1 MINDIM
7 TKNLRTEGILVSRAH
22 LQMFI
27 ETVPLI
33 FCPYLTIKWLK
44 YDMFLE
50 ILSSKP
56 TDALLISHSIY
67 IRDLT
72 KSNNVHTSITFWKN
86 LVHTKIMCIQK
97 SHSEK
102 IWYNHIL
109 KHLLKMYIVLLN
121 IESNKQKVEMS
132 IQDAMRTGNI
142 LEEQ

>member
-7 TKNLRTEGILVSRAH
+7 TKNLRTEGILVSWAH

-72 KSNNVHTSITFWKN
+72 KSNNVHTSITFCTEISQVLPKSVPRFMIN
-86 LVHTKIMCIQK
+86 L
-97 SHSEK
+97 
-102 IWYNHIL
+102 
-109 KHLLKMYIVLLN
+109 
-121 IESNKQKVEMS
+121 SN
-132 IQDAMRTGNI
+132 
-142 LEEQ
+142 